1 MKTAPRLLPTKKRRM
16 HMRRSIGFAALILSV
31 TLLFGSVANAGSV
44 LEGILK
50 KGELVVAI
58 TGDQPPLNATTKGGE
73 IIGLD
78 ADLARAIAGSMNV
91 KLRFA
96 KMAFPELL
104 PALQAGKADMIISGM
119 TMTPDRN
126 LKVAFI
132 GPYHVSGKGI
142 LTKYKSLETLKKDGL
157 DSGKFRV
164 ATLKGST
171 SQYAVEKS
179 APKAKL
185 TLTAS
190 YDEAL
195 KMLFED
201 KVEAVI
207 ADYPFCAFV
216 VVRYPDQGLAV
227 GESRL
232 TFEPLGIAVREDALL
247 MNGLENFVKMLMASG
262 DLNLLTDKWFK
273 SGAWIKQLP

>member
-1 MKTAPRLLPTKKRRM
+1 MKK
-16 HMRRSIGFAALILSV
+16 SIWLAVLVLSV
-31 TLLFGSVANAGSV
+31 ALLFGNIANAGTI
-44 LEGILK
+44 LDGILK

-58 TGDQPPLNATTKGGE
+58 TGDQPPLNATTKEGE

-78 ADLARAIAGSMNV
+78 ADLARAIATSMNV
-91 KLRFA
+91 KLRFS
-96 KMAFPELL
+96 KMAFPDLL
-104 PALQAGKADMIISGM
+104 PALQAGKVDMIISGM

-142 LTKYKSLETLKKDGL
+142 LTKYKSMEMLKKDGV
-157 DSGKFRV
+157 DNEKFRI

-171 SQYAVEKS
+171 SQYVVERA

-185 TLTAS
+185 TLTGS

-195 KMLFED
+195 KLLFED

-207 ADYPFCAFV
+207 ADYPYCAFV
-216 VVRYPDQGLAV
+216 VARYPDKGLAV
-227 GESRL
+227 GEAKLS
-232 TFEPLGIAVREDALL
+232 FEPLGIAVREDALL

-262 DLNLLTDKWFK
+262 DLNLMTDKWFK
-273 SGAWIKQLP
+273 SGAWIKQLR